1 MKGYLKVNNEEIKL
15 LPNRL
20 QFFPVMMFA
29 MVMGFSGLAI
39 VYKKAHE
46 ILGWGELIADILAYL
61 SIVLFA
67 TILVTYLLKIFKYT
81 EQFKQE
87 LSHPIRINFFA
98 AISISFVLISI
109 LTKEI
114 NYDISFICFSIGA
127 ILHLFFTFNTLSF
140 WINKAVEVQHSN
152 PAWFIP
158 IVGNLIV
165 PVGGVGYFSNSV
177 LMFYF
182 SIGIFFWMIMLSI
195 ILNRI
200 IFHKQFAQK
209 FMPTLFILI
218 APPSIGLVAYIK
230 MTNTLDMFAM
240 ILFNLGLFFTFL
252 LLFMYKNFLKI
263 QFFISW
269 WAFTFPLAT
278 IALATMLVYSKLQE
292 VIYLYFSYLFI
303 VAVTI
308 VVAIVA
314 VNTVKH
320 MLKREICIM
329 E

>member
-1 MKGYLKVNNEEIKL
+1 MKDENIIKI
-15 LPNRL
+15 PNRL

-29 MVMGFSGLAI
+29 ITMGLSGLTLVFRKASEVFDSLHIIPVLFSYLTIAIFIAI
-39 VYKKAHE
+39 V
-46 ILGWGELIADILAYL
+46 
-61 SIVLFA
+61 F
-67 TILVTYLLKIFKYT
+67 TYGLKFLKYT
-81 EQFKQE
+81 KEVQKEWQ
-87 LSHPIRINFFA
+87 HPIRINFFA
-98 AISISFVLISI
+98 AISISFVLVSMLSRPINESI
-109 LTKEI
+109 ADALFVFG
-114 NYDISFICFSIGA
+114 SV
-127 ILHLFFTFNTLSF
+127 LHLFLTFNTLNF
-140 WINKAVEVQHSN
+140 WFNQSMDIHHSN

-165 PVGGVGYFSNSV
+165 PVGGVGIFSNEL

-200 IFHKQFAQK
+200 IFHKQFAAK

-218 APPSIGLVAYIK
+218 APPSVGLLAYFK
-230 MTNTLDMFAM
+230 MFHTIDLFAL
-240 ILFNLGLFFTFL
+240 ILYNLGLFFTL
-252 LLFMYKNFLKI
+252 LVIFMYKQFMNI

-278 IALATMLVYSKLQE
+278 ITLATLLMYEQTHKSFY
-292 VIYLYFSYLFI
+292 IYASNLLI
-303 VAVTI
+303 VFVSV

-314 VNTVKH
+314 VNTIKY
-320 MLKREICIM
+320 MFKREICIM